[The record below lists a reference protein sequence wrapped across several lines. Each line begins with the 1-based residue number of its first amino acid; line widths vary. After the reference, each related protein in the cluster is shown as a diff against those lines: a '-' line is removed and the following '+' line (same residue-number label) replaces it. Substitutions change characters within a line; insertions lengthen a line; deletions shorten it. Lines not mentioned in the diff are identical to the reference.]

1 MPELT
6 DQECALLDFE
16 RGAWQLS
23 ERKNTAIRTRL
34 SMAPST
40 YYRAL
45 HALIERPDALEYD
58 PLTVMRIRKRRGLA
72 RRARH
77 EGRRADPRV
86 R

>member
-1 MPELT
+1 MAELT
-6 DQECALLDFE
+6 DQERALLDFE
-16 RGAWQLS
+16 RAAWQLS
-23 ERKNTAIRTRL
+23 ERKNTAIRAQL

-45 HALIERPDALEYD
+45 HTLIERPDALEYD

-77 EGRRADPRV
+77 EGRHADPRAH
-86 R
+86 